1 MYGDFYHFDYSINT
15 TSLEEGSFTREI
27 AWTKPL
33 RPTEKNEDYDVVESG
48 ATIWQVEE
56 QETITQNSTDPILLS
71 TVDGRTDWASIKTK
85 YFIASIIPENKG
97 IYGSFKSENQLFG
110 ERKVTPGYK
119 IYIGHNFL
127 NKFGYIL
134 KKERI
139 IFDNVLIVLD
149 NKVPELFINK
159 IIKTIKCKNKILF
172 KFKSTEKNKNLN
184 KVNKIINL
192 LLKNNFNRN
201 DCIIGLGGGIVGDLS
216 CYVASIYKRGL
227 KFINIPTTLLAQVD
241 ASVGGKSGVNH
252 KNFGKNLI
260 GTIYQPSIVLT
271 DTCFLESL
279 KKREIVCGYAEVFK
293 HTLIRDKKAFSYLN
307 KFTKEILD
315 LKKPFINN
323 VIHKSCLIKKRV
335 VEEDENEKNIRKILN
350 LGHTFGHAFEASYN
364 FRNNLNHG
372 EGVLLLSL
380 IHI

>member
-1 MYGDFYHFDYSINT
+1 MKINKINVN
-15 TSLEEGSFTREI
+15 L
-27 AWTKPL
+27 
-33 RPTEKNEDYDVVESG
+33 KN
-48 ATIWQVEE
+48 
-56 QETITQNSTDPILLS
+56 
-71 TVDGRTDWASIKTK
+71 KK
-85 YFIASIIPENKG
+85 
-97 IYGSFKSENQLFG
+97 
-110 ERKVTPGYK
+110 YK

-372 EGVLLLSL
+372 EGVLLGIKCAAKFSFIKNYLSKNNFNK
-380 IHI
+380 IIMHIEKINKSLRLNKFFKVKDVKNVVNLMKNDKKNNSNKINLVLLKSLGRPIIDQQFNSREIQTFLKNELNNI